1 MRTEELRATRE
12 FRLLRTGRFL
22 IAELLA
28 PHRVLSTS
36 SQQGGESESL
46 RYLVN
51 QQSCE
56 GAGHRE
62 REAYITGMGLDRY
75 HEAVCREI
83 GLDAQLVA
91 SMGTA
96 ANMNYAA
103 IREERDGDV
112 CVTAVVTAG
121 VQGNAACAGDAAGWR
136 ETESGWDK
144 IPPAGGT
151 INTMLFISHPL
162 TRGALARA
170 AVTMTEAKSAALTR
184 LAIRSRYSKDPA
196 TGTGTDQYAIAAP
209 LTRNVGKPLTSTSP
223 HVKLGESIGVAV
235 RDATSEALR
244 WQNGLEPSYTR
255 GLFHALGAYGLTEAT
270 FFEDIA
276 PHLSP
281 TDLELLQK
289 NAKSVFYEPL
299 AAAAAY
305 AVASILDRVRYGTLP
320 TATAS
325 EALRQQAALLAAN
338 LAARPDCWP
347 DFLARLTDADPEQP
361 ARLVLRAIALGW
373 SSKWT

>member
-1 MRTEELRATRE
+1 MRAEELRATAE
-12 FRLLRTGRFL
+12 FRLLRRSRFL

-36 SQQGGESESL
+36 CQQGGESESL
-46 RYLVN
+46 RYIIN
-51 QQSCE
+51 HQSCE

-62 REAYITGMGLDRY
+62 REAYITGMGLEGY
-75 HEAVCREI
+75 HSAVCREI
-83 GLDAQLVA
+83 GIDAQLAA

-103 IREERDGDV
+103 IREQQDGNLR
-112 CVTAVVTAG
+112 VTAVVTAG

-136 ETESGWDK
+136 ETERGWDK

-151 INTMLFISHPL
+151 INTMLFLSHPL

-170 AVTMTEAKSAALTR
+170 AITMTEAKSAALAR
-184 LAIRSRYSKDPA
+184 LAIRSRYSKDLA

-209 LTRNVGKPLTSTSP
+209 LGGGKPLTSTGP
-223 HVKLGESIGVAV
+223 HVKLGEMIGVAV

-255 GLFHALGAYGLTEAT
+255 SLFHALGAYGLSEAT

-276 PHLSP
+276 PLLP
-281 TDLELLQK
+281 AADLELLQK
-289 NAKSVFYEPL
+289 NAKSIFYEPL

-305 AVASILDRVRYGTLP
+305 AIASILDRVRYGTLP
-320 TATAS
+320 AAMAR

-338 LAARPDCWP
+338 LAAQPARWP
-347 DFLARLTDADPEQP
+347 DFLARLDHADPEQP
-361 ARLVLRAIALGW
+361 ARLVLLAIALGW
-373 SSKWT
+373 SSKWI

>member
-1 MRTEELRATRE
+1 
-12 FRLLRTGRFL
+12 L
-22 IAELLA
+22 IN
-28 PHRVLSTS
+28 H
-36 SQQGGESESL
+36 
-46 RYLVN
+46 
-51 QQSCE
+51 QSRE

-62 REAYITGMGLDRY
+62 REAYMAGIGLEGY
-75 HEAVCREI
+75 HNAVCSEI
-83 GLDAQLVA
+83 AVDAQLVA

-103 IREERDGDV
+103 IREQQDGNLR
-112 CVTAVVTAG
+112 VTAVVTAG

-170 AVTMTEAKSAALTR
+170 AITMTEAKSAALIR

-209 LTRNVGKPLTSTSP
+209 LGGGGKPLTSTSP
-223 HVKLGESIGVAV
+223 HVKLGELIGVAV

-255 GLFHALGAYGLTEAT
+255 SLFHALGAYGLNEAT

-276 PHLSP
+276 PFLSA
-281 TDLELLQK
+281 TELELLQK

-299 AAAAAY
+299 AAAGAY
-305 AVASILDRVRYGTLP
+305 AIASILDRVRYGTLP
-320 TATAS
+320 AAMAR

-338 LAARPDCWP
+338 LAARTDCWP
-347 DFLARLTDADPEQP
+347 DFLTRLADADPEQP
-361 ARLVLRAIALGW
+361 ARLVLQAIALGW

>member
-1 MRTEELRATRE
+1 MRTEELRATPE
-12 FRLLRTGRFL
+12 FRLLRAGRFL
-22 IAELLA
+22 IAELLVR
-28 PHRVLSTS
+28 HRVLSTS
-36 SQQGGESESL
+36 GGESEAL
-46 RYLVN
+46 EYIVN
-51 QQSCE
+51 HQSCE
-56 GAGHRE
+56 GTEHRE
-62 REAYITGMGLDRY
+62 RGAYIAGLGLDGY
-75 HEAVCREI
+75 HEALCREI
-83 GLDAQLVA
+83 GLEAHTAA

-103 IREERDGDV
+103 ISEQQDAIVRV
-112 CVTAVVTAG
+112 MAVVTAG

-136 ETESGWDK
+136 ETESGWDR
-144 IPPAGGT
+144 IPPCGGT
-151 INTMLFISHPL
+151 INTMLFVSHPL
-162 TRGALARA
+162 TRGAIARA

-184 LAIRSRYSKDPA
+184 LAVRSRYSKDAA

-209 LTRNVGKPLTSTSP
+209 LSGGKPLTSTSP
-223 HVKLGESIGVAV
+223 HVKLGELIGVAV

-255 GLFHALGAYGLTEAT
+255 SLFHALGAYGLNEGT
-270 FFEDIA
+270 FFEDI
-276 PHLSP
+276 PPLLSA

-305 AVASILDRVRYGTLP
+305 AIASILDRVRYGTLP
-320 TATAS
+320 AGAAQ

-347 DFLARLTDADPEQP
+347 DFLRQLTDADPEQP

-373 SSKWT
+373 AAKWK

>member
-1 MRTEELRATRE
+1 MRAEELRATAE
-12 FRLLRTGRFL
+12 FRLLRAGRFL
-22 IAELLA
+22 IAELLV

-36 SQQGGESESL
+36 VQQGGESESL
-46 RYLVN
+46 QYILN
-51 QQSCE
+51 HQSCE

-62 REAYITGMGLDRY
+62 REAYITGLGLEGY
-75 HEAVCREI
+75 HHAVCREI
-83 GLDAQLVA
+83 GIDAQLAA

-103 IREERDGDV
+103 IHEQQDGHV
-112 CVTAVVTAG
+112 RVTAVVTAG

-136 ETESGWDK
+136 ETENVWDK
-144 IPPAGGT
+144 IPPVGGT
-151 INTMLFISHPL
+151 INTMLLLSHPV

-170 AVTMTEAKSAALTR
+170 VITMTEAKSAALAR
-184 LAIRSRYSKDPA
+184 LAIRSRYSKDLA
-196 TGTGTDQYAIAAP
+196 TGTGTDQYAIAVP
-209 LTRNVGKPLTSTSP
+209 LEGGKPLTSTSP
-223 HVKLGESIGVAV
+223 HVKLGELIGVAV

-255 GLFHALGAYGLTEAT
+255 SLFHALGAYGLNEAT

-276 PHLSP
+276 PLLR
-281 TDLELLQK
+281 TADLELLQK
-289 NAKSVFYEPL
+289 NAKSIFYEPL

-305 AVASILDRVRYGTLP
+305 AIASILDRLRYGTLP
-320 TATAS
+320 AAAAR

-338 LAARPDCWP
+338 LAAQPARWP
-347 DFLARLTDADPEQP
+347 DFLTRLTDADPEQP
-361 ARLVLRAIALGW
+361 ARLLLQAIALGW

>member
-1 MRTEELRATRE
+1 MRAEELRATAE
-12 FRLLRTGRFL
+12 FRLLRRSRFL

-36 SQQGGESESL
+36 CQQGGESESL
-46 RYLVN
+46 RYIIN
-51 QQSCE
+51 HQSCE

-62 REAYITGMGLDRY
+62 REAYITGMGLEGY
-75 HEAVCREI
+75 HSAVCREI
-83 GLDAQLVA
+83 GIDAQLAA

-103 IREERDGDV
+103 IREQQDGNLR
-112 CVTAVVTAG
+112 VTAVVTAG

-136 ETESGWDK
+136 ETEHGWDK

-151 INTMLFISHPL
+151 INTMLFLSHPL

-170 AVTMTEAKSAALTR
+170 AITMTEAKSAALAR
-184 LAIRSRYSKDPA
+184 LAIRSRYSKDLA

-209 LTRNVGKPLTSTSP
+209 LGGGKPLTSTGP
-223 HVKLGESIGVAV
+223 HVKLGEMIGVAV

-255 GLFHALGAYGLTEAT
+255 SLFHALGAYGLSEAT

-276 PHLSP
+276 PLLP
-281 TDLELLQK
+281 AADLELLQK
-289 NAKSVFYEPL
+289 NAKSIFYEPL

-305 AVASILDRVRYGTLP
+305 AIASILDRVRYGTLP
-320 TATAS
+320 AAMAR

-338 LAARPDCWP
+338 LAAQPARWP
-347 DFLARLTDADPEQP
+347 DFLARLDHADPEQP
-361 ARLVLRAIALGW
+361 ARLVLLAIALGW
-373 SSKWT
+373 SSKWI